1 MDSWTIQKPMSL
13 MCQVQVTLEN
23 ISDKKAKTVRKAL
36 EPDNVNFPENLT
48 LELENFDNKLVFNF
62 QSQGD
67 MKKLIATVDEVLE
80 HVQLA
85 LKVIE

>member
-1 MDSWTIQKPMSL
+1 MSL
-13 MCQVQVTLEN
+13 TCKVQVTLNN
-23 ISDKKAKTVRKAL
+23 ITEKKAQTVRKAL

-48 LELENFDNKLVFNF
+48 LKVENIDNKLVFNF
-62 QSQGD
+62 QSQGN

-80 HVQLA
+80 HIQVS

>member
-1 MDSWTIQKPMSL
+1 
-13 MCQVQVTLEN
+13 MCKVQVTLNNLTE
-23 ISDKKAKTVRKAL
+23 KKAQTVRKAL

-48 LELENFDNKLVFNF
+48 LKVENIDNKRVFNF
-62 QSQGD
+62 QSQGN

-80 HVQLA
+80 HIQVS

>member
-1 MDSWTIQKPMSL
+1 
-13 MCQVQVTLEN
+13 MCKVQVTLNNLTE
-23 ISDKKAKTVRKAL
+23 KKAQTVRKAL

-48 LELENFDNKLVFNF
+48 LKVENIDNKLVFNF
-62 QSQGD
+62 QSHGN

-80 HVQLA
+80 HIQVS